1 MIRLNCIIIF
11 FLFVSIIGC
20 HNSNKFEVEKLLEG
34 FVKVEGGRFM
44 MGSADTV
51 PNLQSDE
58 VQHEVEVATFH
69 MQATEVT
76 QELYELVMGSNPSSK
91 KEWKDM
97 PVTDVSWEDAQEFIT
112 KLNEITGGKYRLP
125 TEAEWEYAA
134 RGGNRSQGYVYS
146 GSNNIEEVAWY
157 QSNSGEH
164 PHVVK
169 EKKPNELGLY
179 DMTGNVWEWCSDWYA
194 DYRLDAKG
202 SVNPQGA
209 DNGSYRVIRG
219 GSWFNQPE
227 NCRVAYRL
235 NYNPQNRHSRIGF
248 RLVFSE

>member
-1 MIRLNCIIIF
+1 MF
-11 FLFVSIIGC
+11 FLLGVLMTSLLAC
-20 HNSNKFEVEKLLEG
+20 DPQKEKVMPLLKD
-34 FVKVEGGRFM
+34 FVKVEGGRFK

-51 PNLQSDE
+51 PNRQSDE

-76 QELYELVMGSNPSSK
+76 QELYELVMESNPSSK
-91 KEWKDM
+91 KDWKDM
-97 PVTDVSWEDAQEFIT
+97 PVTDVSWEDAQAFIT

-134 RGGNRSQGYVYS
+134 RGGNRSQGYCYS
-146 GSNNIEEVAWY
+146 GSNKIEEVAWY
-157 QSNSGEH
+157 NDNSGEH

-179 DMTGNVWEWCSDWYA
+179 DMSGNVWEWCSDWYA

-202 SVNPQGA
+202 SVNPTGA
-209 DNGSYRVIRG
+209 DNGDWHVVRG
-219 GSWFNQPE
+219 GGFNSQIHHDFVSRRA
-227 NCRVAYRL
+227 CYRPKNWDPRSL
-235 NYNPQNRHSRIGF
+235 IGF

>member
-1 MIRLNCIIIF
+1 MF
-11 FLFVSIIGC
+11 FLLGVLMTSLLAC
-20 HNSNKFEVEKLLEG
+20 DPPKEKVMPLLKD
-34 FVKVEGGRFM
+34 FVKVEGGRFK

-51 PNLQSDE
+51 PNRQSDE

-97 PVTDVSWEDAQEFIT
+97 PVTDVNWEDAQEFIT
-112 KLNEITGGKYRLP
+112 KLNEITGGNYRLP

-134 RGGNRSQGYVYS
+134 RGGNRSQGYCYS
-146 GSNNIEEVAWY
+146 GSNNIEEVA
-157 QSNSGEH
+157 NTDEH
-164 PHVVK
+164 THVVK

-179 DMTGNVWEWCSDWYA
+179 DMSGNVWEWCSDWYA
-194 DYRLDAKG
+194 DYRLDIKG
-202 SVNPQGA
+202 SVNPTGA
-209 DNGSYRVIRG
+209 DNGEFRVIRG
-219 GSWFNQPE
+219 GSWNFQPE
-227 NCRVAYRL
+227 DCRVAYR
-235 NYNPQNRHSRIGF
+235 NYYYPQRRYYDNGF